1 MRALGAARAAPVAA
15 VAATKAAYGL
25 MNIRRG
31 IGILVLGIFMSGSTL
46 AGVLPEDRS
55 DLLYHLY
62 DGGGVQIDGPSI
74 LVRKQ
79 LGKSTSVVGNY
90 YVDMI
95 SSASI
100 DVITTASPYDEERT
114 QWSLGMD
121 YLRGNTTMR
130 VGYSSSV
137 ESDFDA
143 KTYSFSVSQD
153 MFGDMTTLT
162 LSYALGDDLVG
173 RSDDPTFDREVDRQH
188 YGIGLTQILTRNL
201 IATLN
206 FETITDEGFL
216 NNPYRSVRFADPT
229 SGRGFSYE
237 SELYPNTRTSNAV
250 GLRAR
255 YYLPWRAA
263 LEGEYRFFTD
273 TWDIESN
280 TVSIEYTHPWKQFI
294 FSGEYRYHDQTGAHF
309 YSDLFS
315 RSEATNFR
323 GRDKELSP
331 LTSHTVKIG
340 GSYEFINDPDGW
352 GFIKRGTANVSYS
365 FLSVD
370 YHEFSDISAGA
381 SLGSEPLYQL
391 ESDIIQIFFSFW
403 Y

>member
-1 MRALGAARAAPVAA
+1 MKLRRDIFVLAS
-15 VAATKAAYGL
+15 GL
-25 MNIRRG
+25 L
-31 IGILVLGIFMSGSTL
+31 LVSGSAL

-62 DGGGVQIDGPSI
+62 DGGGVAIDGPSV

-79 LGKSTSVVGNY
+79 VGKSTSFVGNY

-121 YLRGNTTMR
+121 YLRGNTTMSI
-130 VGYSSSV
+130 GYTTSE

-153 MFGDMTTLT
+153 MLGDLTTLT

-173 RSDDPTFDREVDRQH
+173 RSDDPTFERENDRQH
-188 YGIGLTQILTRNL
+188 YGVGITQILTRNL
-201 IATLN
+201 ITTLN

-216 NNPYRSVRFADPT
+216 NNPYRSVRYAD
-229 SGRGFSYE
+229 SGTPRGFSYE
-237 SELYPNTRTSNAV
+237 PELYPNTRTSNAV
-250 GLRAR
+250 GLRAK
-255 YYLPWRAA
+255 YFLPYRAA

-273 TWDIESN
+273 TWDIDAH
-280 TVSIEYTHPWKQFI
+280 TVSIAYTHPMGPYTFMAK
-294 FSGEYRYHDQTGAHF
+294 YRWHDQTGAHF
-309 YSDLFS
+309 YSDLFP
-315 RSEATNFR
+315 RAQATNFR

-331 LTSHTVKIG
+331 LTSSTLKLAA
-340 GSYEFINDPDGW
+340 SYEFFNDPDGW
-352 GFIKRGTANVSYS
+352 GFIKRGTANFSYS
-365 FLSVD
+365 LLQVD
-370 YHEFSDISAGA
+370 YHEFSDISRGA
-381 SLGSEPLYQL
+381 LLGEEPLYEL
-391 ESDIIQIFFSFW
+391 ESDIIQVFFSFW